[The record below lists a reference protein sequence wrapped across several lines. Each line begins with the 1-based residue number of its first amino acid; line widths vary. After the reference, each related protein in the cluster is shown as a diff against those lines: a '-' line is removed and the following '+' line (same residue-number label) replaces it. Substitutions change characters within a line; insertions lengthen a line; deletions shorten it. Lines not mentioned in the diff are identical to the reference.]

1 MTDPVQRARGRVV
14 DTLERSLLAY
24 DVLLELP
31 LDNIPQTVI
40 VSSIKTPEGLAPCFQ
55 LTEGGPYSTKGI
67 WWQYPTDQPE
77 YAMFITFQL
86 APEIVK
92 ITGEVLWYSVVYGK
106 QQQVCIPTGKAAY
119 FFDVDLPG
127 GLKLDPQIVVTP
139 ITNL

>member
-1 MTDPVQRARGRVV
+1 MTDPVSKSDPQARA
-14 DTLERSLLAY
+14 LSPY

-31 LDNIPQTVI
+31 LGNAPQTVL
-40 VSSIKTPEGLAPCFQ
+40 VSSIKTPDGLVPCFQ
-55 LTEGGPYSTKGI
+55 LPGGEQTSTKGI
-67 WWQYPTDQPE
+67 WWQFPKDQPE

-92 ITGEVLWYSVVYGK
+92 VTSDTLWSSIVVDQK
-106 QQQVCIPTGKAAY
+106 QQMCIPTGKACY
-119 FFDVDLPG
+119 FFDVDFPG